1 MNEEELF
8 QALKLNENDSV
19 ALWTRIH
26 PNLKSKFSL
35 WEFLVPLTT
44 ALLALIIAQSFA
56 NRGEKQL
63 ISWPV
68 KELVV
73 PAAMPP
79 QGQ

>member
-8 QALKLNENDSV
+8 QALKLNENDSTD
-19 ALWTRIH
+19 LWTRIQ

-44 ALLALIIAQSFA
+44 ALAALLIAQSLTYH
-56 NRGEKQL
+56 RKDQP
-63 ISWPV
+63 ITWPV